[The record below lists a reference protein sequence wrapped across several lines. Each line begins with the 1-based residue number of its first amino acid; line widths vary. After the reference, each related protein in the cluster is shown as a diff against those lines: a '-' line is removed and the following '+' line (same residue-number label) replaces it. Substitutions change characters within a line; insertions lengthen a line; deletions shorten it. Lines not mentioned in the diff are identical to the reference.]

1 MDRKRLFVSAPQRV
15 HERSYSTHTRLY
27 WQERV
32 RLRQDSLLDHIPAA
46 IPETAVRHAKTPLL
60 GRNAPL
66 GRGVQQRLGGCS
78 TSMKT
83 CISWS
88 LTLCFRMTM
97 APILPKNLAAEGQV

>member
-1 MDRKRLFVSAPQRV
+1 MDRKRHFVSAPQQA

-46 IPETAVRHAKTPLL
+46 IPESAVRHAKTPLL

-66 GRGVQQRLGGCS
+66 VSRFLLGRHDRRSLIHSCGGACPADRQCQGAELWL
-78 TSMKT
+78 TRE
-83 CISWS
+83 IS
-88 LTLCFRMTM
+88 
-97 APILPKNLAAEGQV
+97 

>member
-1 MDRKRLFVSAPQRV
+1 MDRKRHFVSAPQRA

-66 GRGVQQRLGGCS
+66 VSRLLPGRHDPKSLIRSCGGAPPANRQFAGAEL
-78 TSMKT
+78 
-83 CISWS
+83 W
-88 LTLCFRMTM
+88 LTRQICGL
-97 APILPKNLAAEGQV
+97 I